1 MQDEHSQSPSVSVSL
16 RQSPSVSV
24 SLRQS
29 PSVSVS
35 LRQSGDALRV
45 AAGEVKR

>member
-24 SLRQS
+24 SLC
-29 PSVSVS
+29 
-35 LRQSGDALRV
+35 QSGDALRV